1 MVVNT
6 ILGYLGSQIDSY
18 FCTKKKTEK
27 SNLQNK
33 MVISLF
39 FNFKM
44 RYHNI
49 NLLHFI
55 FFITPTN

>member
-27 SNLQNK
+27 SNLQDGNQ
-33 MVISLF
+33 L
-39 FNFKM
+39 
-44 RYHNI
+44 
-49 NLLHFI
+49 I
-55 FFITPTN
+55 FQLQNAIPQY